1 MQCIGGW
8 ECSGLLQSPVSSRS
22 FSCAFKEKTH
32 PECCMQEHCRQMSDV
47 FLTSW
52 IRITAGC
59 SVICPYLQ
67 HKKRCVSVGWL
78 VFFPCKMT
86 CNGLGNVSAML
97 LCSVLLQWHQR
108 AVRRKA
114 VGVPC
119 ALEPNHIGHTRAAF
133 SSLESDGQI
142 YFLPSEAQPLGSVG
156 SCWAHAE
163 GTADVIKWSRSFS
176 FALQKAIEI

>member
-1 MQCIGGW
+1 MQCFGGW
-8 ECSGLLQSPVSSRS
+8 ECGGLLQSPVSSRS
-22 FSCAFKEKTH
+22 FSSAFEEKTH
-32 PECCMQEHCRQMSDV
+32 PECYMQEHCRQMSDI

-67 HKKRCVSVGWL
+67 HKKRCVFVDWF
-78 VFFPCKMT
+78 VFSPHKMT
-86 CNGLGNVSAML
+86 CNSLGNVSAML

-119 ALEPNHIGHTRAAF
+119 ALEPNHIGHTRAF
-133 SSLESDGQI
+133 SSLETDGQI
-142 YFLPSEAQPLGSVG
+142 DFLPSEAQPLGSVG
-156 SCWAHAE
+156 SCWVLAE
-163 GTADVIKWSRSFS
+163 GTAGVIKRSRSFS